1 METIKS
7 VYYRMLTVSTILGN
21 IKNNSDLQQ
30 KYEYYLKNNTLETI
44 TIQRSETEKV
54 RMRKASDKKTDVG
67 FILPSR
73 THLKDGDVAFLDDS
87 KMIVIKLSP
96 ELVAILNIKKYSH
109 NHPHSHGDD
118 NRGNNTEKDSHD
130 RDSDNYSTN
139 IAIKVGHTIGNLH
152 RPLKID
158 KNNIIFPI
166 QSPDEINLFL
176 RLLSDLKDHVEIRSD
191 TLIFEPDQGFDIH
204 AH

>member
-1 METIKS
+1 
-7 VYYRMLTVSTILGN
+7 MLTISTILGN
-21 IKNNSDLQQ
+21 IKSNSELHQ
-30 KYEYYLKNNTLETI
+30 KYKDYLKMNCLETI
-44 TIQRSETEKV
+44 TIHRSETEKV
-54 RMRKASDKKTDVG
+54 RMRKASDKATDVG

-73 THLKDGDVAFLDDS
+73 TQLKDGDVAFLDDS

-96 ELVAILNIKKYSH
+96 ELVAILNIK
-109 NHPHSHGDD
+109 NHPHGHDDDD
-118 NRGNNTEKDSHD
+118 NINNNIKTSHPAYH
-130 RDSDNYSTN
+130 DNYSTTV
-139 IAIKVGHTIGNLH
+139 AIKVGHTIGNLH

-176 RLLSDLKDHVEIRSD
+176 KLLADLKDHVEIRSD